1 MSFDF
6 EPETQSSILGFRRPF
21 KAFAGVGKLLESFRE
36 VPFEVEEDYPGDLA
50 LKSSL
55 GLRG

>member
-21 KAFAGVGKLLESFRE
+21 KAFAGVGKLLERSRLKWKKIILVTWLSKARWGYVDE
-36 VPFEVEEDYPGDLA
+36 V
-50 LKSSL
+50 
-55 GLRG
+55 